1 MFWDNFYKACEAKG
15 LKPTSLLKKLSLST
29 GLVTVWKKRPPNGET
44 LLILADALDV
54 SVDYLLGRGEP
65 QAPATLE
72 LDPTTQVLVE
82 HFNKLS
88 PQDKIDILNLV
99 LKKAS

>member
-15 LKPTSLLKKLSLST
+15 LKPTSLLKKLSLLT

-44 LLILADALDV
+44 LITLAGALDV
-54 SVDYLLGRGEP
+54 SIDYLLGIEKPKAEP
-65 QAPATLE
+65 V
-72 LDPTTQVLVE
+72 DPMTRMLVK
-82 HFNKLS
+82 HFNELS

-99 LKKAS
+99 LQKIG